1 MPLRI
6 PKEYHGAVESLI
18 KLAEESVDSLLD
30 ALKVAGPAISPRALA
45 ESISSSVPSIGV
57 RSLTDLLTAIISLI
71 LSVTSREADQD
82 SGMEFARAASNA
94 KLGELEPG
102 SEAETHFAARIS
114 RFLELAGGLIVT
126 SKASSV
132 YLAHQSLFRHAR
144 VLSDIRTIFGQ
155 GASIEPVAGM
165 IVHQLEINVGEGDA
179 ERSRYIAMNIHD
191 LRELRH
197 AVDRAISKEAA
208 LRKVVNKSGLVFLED
223 TLQSHQK

>member
-1 MPLRI
+1 MPLQI
-6 PKEYHGAVESLI
+6 PKEYHDAVESLI
-18 KLAEESVDSLLD
+18 KLTEESVDSLLD
-30 ALKVAGPAISPRALA
+30 ALKAAGPAISPRALA

-82 SGMEFARAASNA
+82 SGMEVARAASNA
-94 KLGELEPG
+94 KLGKLKPD
-102 SEAETHFAARIS
+102 SKAETHFAARIS
-114 RFLELAGGLIVT
+114 RFLELADALSVT

-132 YLAHQSLFRHAR
+132 YHAHRSLFYRAR

-165 IVHQLEINVGEGDA
+165 IVHQLEIDVGEDNA
-179 ERSRYIAMNIHD
+179 ERFRYVAMNIHD

-208 LRKVVNKSGLVFLED
+208 LRKVVNASGLLFLED
-223 TLQSHQK
+223 TPQSHQK